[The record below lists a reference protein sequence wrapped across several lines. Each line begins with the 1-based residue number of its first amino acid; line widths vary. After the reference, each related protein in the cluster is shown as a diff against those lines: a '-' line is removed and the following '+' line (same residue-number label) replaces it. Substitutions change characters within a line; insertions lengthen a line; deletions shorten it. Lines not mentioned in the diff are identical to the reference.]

1 MHEPEDGRAIVSQA
15 IEGMGDCG
23 AGELI
28 EVCYLFHDIYRIIME
43 EMWLIFI
50 RKMSDCI
57 ISE

>member
-1 MHEPEDGRAIVSQA
+1 MHEPEDGRAIVSRA
-15 IEGMGDCG
+15 ITGMGNYG
-23 AGELI
+23 TGELI
-28 EVCYLFHDIYRIIME
+28 EVCCYFRDLCRIIME